1 MEQLHSVCMFV
12 EPYTY
17 VWEKRRPPGQPLPVF
32 EGVDAGDFHNIQTHI
47 DDYESWMVIFLQ
59 DRFIR
64 GLLIVLSFLSSPFVT
79 AFYLPLMH
87 IFDQFWWIFVIIDDG
102 GMCGSG
108 SHFAS

>member
-64 GLLIVLSFLSSPFVT
+64 GMTSTAHCSLLPIFPLRNRILSPANAYLRSVLMNFR
-79 AFYLPLMH
+79 YH
-87 IFDQFWWIFVIIDDG
+87 
-102 GMCGSG
+102 
-108 SHFAS
+108 